1 MPSVR
6 ERFKTYHD
14 FASADLRAIYGDR
27 LDDAV
32 GLEVNTAATGF
43 FINDGEGRFEFQ
55 PLPAEAQV
63 APVMGSSVTHLDGDG
78 QPDIVLAQNFF
89 PNQRETGRMSGGLSL
104 VILRR
109 PDGSFFALPPK
120 VSGIAIQG
128 DARAL
133 ATPDLNGDRR
143 PDLLF
148 AQNAAT
154 PRFFMNS
161 AAGNFFAV
169 DAVGTAGNR
178 SAIGARL
185 VFEHADGRRE
195 ARDLS
200 AGGGYLTQQAARLY
214 HSSPADNPLKKVT
227 VIWPDGVQS
236 EAAIPPTPAAITLR
250 R

>member
-6 ERFKTYHD
+6 ERFKTFHD
-14 FASADLRAIYGDR
+14 FARADLRTIYGAR
-27 LDDAV
+27 LDTAV
-32 GLEVNTAATGF
+32 RLEVNTPATGF
-43 FINDGEGRFEFQ
+43 FINNGKGQFAFEA
-55 PLPAEAQV
+55 LPSEAQV
-63 APVMGSSVTHLDGDG
+63 APVMGTSVTHLDGDG

-104 VILRR
+104 VIIRKA
-109 PDGSFFALPPK
+109 DGSLLPLPPK
-120 VSGIAIQG
+120 VSGIAIHG

-154 PRFFMNS
+154 PRFYLNS
-161 AAGNFFAV
+161 ASDDFFAFSV
-169 DAVGTAGNR
+169 VGTPGNR

-185 VFEHADGRRE
+185 VFEHANGRRE
-195 ARDLS
+195 ARDIS
-200 AGGGYLTQQAARLY
+200 AGGGYLTQQPARLF
-214 HSSPADNPLKKVT
+214 HSSPSENPLRKVMI
-227 VIWPDGVQS
+227 VWPDGSQS
-236 EAAIPPTPAAITLR
+236 HATIPLTPGPVTLR

>member
-27 LDDAV
+27 LDATV
-32 GLEVNTAATGF
+32 QLRVTTPETGF
-43 FINDGEGRFEFQ
+43 FINNGKGQFSFE

-109 PDGSFFALPPK
+109 PDGSFLPLPPK
-120 VSGIAIQG
+120 VSGIAVQG

-133 ATPDLNGDRR
+133 ATPDLNGDRDGLICCSPRTRRR
-143 PDLLF
+143 P
-148 AQNAAT
+148 
-154 PRFFMNS
+154 
-161 AAGNFFAV
+161 
-169 DAVGTAGNR
+169 
-178 SAIGARL
+178 
-185 VFEHADGRRE
+185 
-195 ARDLS
+195 
-200 AGGGYLTQQAARLY
+200 
-214 HSSPADNPLKKVT
+214 SS
-227 VIWPDGVQS
+227 S
-236 EAAIPPTPAAITLR
+236 
-250 R
+250 